1 MEQRTWGIIGGA
13 VLIIAILS
21 SLVLP
26 GSKSVE
32 NHYTDAEAL
41 FRHRKYEDAIKK
53 YEKAIKASKKTGV
66 NTDHIDKDFPA
77 LANYKIALCYEKLGD
92 TKNDNKFYDKAV
104 TQILKTVAET
114 EVYRHK
120 ENSYYLWA
128 TILNKT
134 GKYYEADAKFSF
146 FIKKFPNSSF
156 VEDVLFHQGTI
167 NKQLKRLDASQL
179 AYQRLIDDF
188 PTSKYRSE
196 AEYTITQLLVT
207 KHDSSNKDDDKSK
220 STDNETT
227 VLVSPE
233 DLKVEVIYNAAAQLT
248 EQRNYYEAYQLFST
262 LLKEYPESQY
272 KSLAYE
278 RIGDIYFE
286 FENYIKAR
294 QNYEE
299 AMHSST
305 DNIRKQKMNEKYQQ
319 TFLIPDTIDVIPN
332 PILQSDLFIKATLY
346 RKEGKYAEAAPL
358 FETLSNSNITA
369 DEIVFALYWG
379 GFSYYNAAQDDD
391 VTSLN
396 KAAGL
401 FERLLKDYSDRPDF
415 IKVYYYLASTYYKL
429 GNALNEDKSKY
440 QLVLRTVDDA
450 NNRLNKPVDDSN
462 KRWLTRLQDLRKTVL
477 DKIDPTPTPE
487 DDTEVSRQEDDTDD
501 TRSREDVIAKHYEQ
515 ALSFLDM
522 NQYEK
527 AIDEFEKCLY
537 LDPNF
542 HKAYCNLGVIYIRK
556 KNYTMAVNLLKEA
569 VSIKDDFKE
578 AYFNLGLA
586 CRKLNK
592 LEDAKD
598 AAENA
603 LRIDPNYEN
612 ARILIESLQD

>member
-32 NHYTDAEAL
+32 DHYTAAESL

-92 TKNDNKFYDKAV
+92 TKKDNRFYDKAI
-104 TQILKTVAET
+104 TQIRKTLTET
-114 EVYRHK
+114 EIYKHR
-120 ENSYYLWA
+120 ERLYYLWGS
-128 TILNKT
+128 ILIT
-134 GKYYEADAKFSF
+134 TEKYREADAKFSF
-146 FIKKFPNSSF
+146 FIKTFPNSIF

-179 AYQRLIDDF
+179 AFQRLIDDF

-207 KHDSSNKDDDKSK
+207 KHDSSNKADDKNEI
-220 STDNETT
+220 TDNETME
-227 VLVSPE
+227 LVSPE
-233 DLKVEVIYNAAAQLT
+233 DIKAEDIYNAAVQLL
-248 EQRNYYEAYQLFST
+248 EQRNNYEAYQLFTT
-262 LLKEYPESQY
+262 LLVEYPDSKH
-272 KSLAYE
+272 KSYAYE
-278 RIGDIYFE
+278 HIGDIYFE
-286 FENYIKAR
+286 SENYIKAR
-294 QNYEE
+294 QKYEE

-305 DNIRKQKMNEKYQQ
+305 DNKRKQKMNEKYQQ

-358 FETLSNSNITA
+358 FETLSDSNIIE
-369 DEIVFALYWG
+369 DDKIYALYWG
-379 GFSYYNAAQDDD
+379 GFSYYNAAHDDD
-391 VTSLN
+391 VISLN
-396 KAAGL
+396 KAARL

-429 GNALNEDKSKY
+429 GNALNGDRSYYE
-440 QLVLRTVDDA
+440 LAFRTVDDA
-450 NNRLNKPVDDSN
+450 KNKYSN
-462 KRWLTRLQDLRKTVL
+462 QVWLTRLQDLKE
-477 DKIDPTPTPE
+477 KINPTPDPIPTPDLKPTPTP
-487 DDTEVSRQEDDTDD
+487 
-501 TRSREDVIAKHYEQ
+501 EDVIAKHYEQ
-515 ALSFLDM
+515 ALSHLDV
-522 NQYEK
+522 NQYDK
-527 AIDEFEKCLY
+527 AINEFEKCLY
-537 LDPNF
+537 LDPDF

-556 KNYTMAVNLLKEA
+556 KNYTMAVDRLKDA
-569 VSIKDDFKE
+569 VAIKKDFKE

-586 CRKLNK
+586 YRKLNR
-592 LEDAKD
+592 LADAKN